1 MIKELEKVKNFIP
14 TVFRFVSGKK
24 GRWITLFAWICLVL
38 VLSLTLPQASSQKNE
53 NAANLPED
61 SPSQEAEAIIN
72 KEFPNEQGTPAL
84 ITFHRDT
91 GLSNDDLTQIQELA
105 GKLTEEPVVHQQ
117 SVIPLH
123 QLPIE
128 AVQQQVSEDETTIVL
143 PVLFEKSTTTAELEK
158 SLEELQTAAS
168 DIFSTDPFKADINDE
183 DTLSARTTGP
193 VGIAVDAAA
202 LFSQGDLSLLIGT
215 VVIVLICL
223 LVIYRSPILAIIP
236 LIGVGIAYLVISPVL
251 GGMGKAGWIE
261 FDSQSIAI
269 MTVLLFG
276 AGTDYCLFLISK
288 YRSLLKVETKKE
300 IAMANALRRSGGAVA
315 MSGLTVVFSLIILLL
330 AEYGSI
336 QRFAVPF
343 SLSILIMMVASL
355 TLVPAILAIFGRVSF
370 FPFMPKTPEME
381 KAKPVKKKKK
391 SRSLGE
397 FIGKIAVNHPWK
409 VTIITTVFLG
419 VFALLSLK
427 MESTYD
433 TLSSFPDDM
442 PSREGFTIIS
452 EHFSA
457 GELAPAE
464 VVVQTEGS
472 DIPVE
477 DVLND
482 LPFVANVSEGE
493 QAKNDSGLFKYSVE
507 LNTNPYSNEA
517 MEELPDLRA
526 AVEKTLA
533 DNGIT
538 ESSEKVWIGGITAE
552 QLDTK
557 ETTDSDARLVIPV
570 IVAMIAVL
578 LLAYLRSITATIY
591 LIATV
596 LLSYFSALGLGWVI
610 LHYGFGV
617 EAIQGLIPLYAFVF
631 IVALGEDYN
640 IFMISSIWKKSKEMP
655 LSQAIKEGVAESG
668 GVITSA
674 GVILAATFMVLTTL
688 SIQILVHFGTITA
701 IGVLLDTFV
710 VRPFL
715 VPSITALCKKAAFW
729 PATKHLHESNEQEL
743 EKQNKNQTV

>member
-1 MIKELEKVKNFIP
+1 MKNFIP

-381 KAKPVKKKKK
+381 KAKPVKMKKK

-442 PSREGFTIIS
+442 PSREGFSIIS

-688 SIQILVHFGTITA
+688 PIQILVHFGTITA

>member
-1 MIKELEKVKNFIP
+1 MKNFIP
-14 TVFRFVSGKK
+14 TVFRFVSGKT
-24 GRWITLFAWICLVL
+24 GRWLTLLAWICLVL

-53 NAANLPED
+53 LAANLSED

-84 ITFHRDT
+84 ITFHREA
-91 GLSNDDLTQIQELA
+91 GLTDEDLTQIQELA
-105 GKLTEEPVVHQQ
+105 GKLAEEPVANQQ
-117 SVIPLH
+117 SIAPLH
-123 QLPIE
+123 QLPVE
-128 AVQQQVSEDETTIVL
+128 VLKQQVSEDETTFVL
-143 PVLFEKSTTTAELEK
+143 AVLFEKSAATADLEK
-158 SLEELQTAAS
+158 SLEELQNTAS
-168 DIFSTDPFKADINDE
+168 DVFSTDPFQTKIGDADN
-183 DTLSARTTGP
+183 LSARTTGP

-215 VVIVLICL
+215 VIIVLICL
-223 LVIYRSPILAIIP
+223 LVIYRSPILAFIP
-236 LIGVGIAYLVISPVL
+236 LIGVGIAYLVISPIL

-300 IAMANALRRSGGAVA
+300 IAMANALSRSGGAVA
-315 MSGLTVVFSLIILLL
+315 MSGLTVVFSLLVLLL

-343 SLSILIMMVASL
+343 SLAILIMMIASL
-355 TLVPAILAIFGRVSF
+355 TLVPAILAIFGRISF
-370 FPFMPKTPEME
+370 FPFMPKTADME
-381 KAKPVKKKKK
+381 KAKKAKKPKKTWAI
-391 SRSLGE
+391 GE
-397 FIGKIAVNHPWK
+397 FVGKIAVKHPWK

-419 VFALLSLK
+419 IFALLSLK
-427 MESTYD
+427 TEYTYD
-433 TLSSFPDDM
+433 TLSSFPEDM
-442 PSREGFTIIS
+442 PSREGFSIIS

-464 VVVQTEGS
+464 IVVQTEGKNIS
-472 DIPVE
+472 VE
-477 DVLND
+477 DTLNE
-482 LPFVANVSEGE
+482 LPYVAKVSEGE
-493 QAKNDSGLFKYSVE
+493 QGKDDAGMLKYSVQ

-517 MEELPDLRA
+517 MEKLPDLRE
-526 AVEKTLA
+526 AVEKTLS
-533 DNGIT
+533 DNGIAN
-538 ESSEKVWIGGITAE
+538 SSDKVWIGGITAE

-557 ETTDSDARLVIPV
+557 ETADGDALLVIPII
-570 IVAMIAVL
+570 IVMIAVL
-578 LLAYLRSITATIY
+578 LLAYLRSITAMIY

-617 EAIQGLIPLYAFVF
+617 DAIQGLIPLYAFVF

-655 LSQAIKEGVAESG
+655 LTQAIKEGVAESG

-688 SIQILVHFGTITA
+688 PIQILVHFGTITA

-729 PATKHLHESNEQEL
+729 PATKHLHESNEKEREKL
-743 EKQNKNQTV
+743 ENNQTV

>member
-1 MIKELEKVKNFIP
+1 MKNFIP
-14 TVFRFVSGKK
+14 TVFRFVSGKT

-53 NAANLPED
+53 SAANLSED
-61 SPSQEAEAIIN
+61 SPSQEAESIIN
-72 KEFPNEQGTPAL
+72 KEFPSEQGTPAL

-91 GLSNDDLTQIQELA
+91 GLSNEDLTQIQKLA
-105 GKLTEEPVVHQQ
+105 GELSEEPILHQQ
-117 SVIPLH
+117 SVVPLH
-123 QLPIE
+123 QLPVE
-128 AVQQQVSEDETTIVL
+128 ALQQQVSEDGTTFVL
-143 PVLFEKSTTTAELEK
+143 AVLFEKSTTTAELEE
-158 SLEELQTAAS
+158 SLEELQSAAS
-168 DIFSTDPFKADINDE
+168 GIFSTDPFKANIDDE

-251 GGMGKAGWIE
+251 GGMSEAGWIE

-381 KAKPVKKKKK
+381 KAKPAKKQKK
-391 SRSLGE
+391 SRSLGQ

-433 TLSSFPDDM
+433 TLSSFPEDM

-464 VVVQTEGS
+464 VVVQTEGK

-493 QAKNDSGLFKYSVE
+493 QGKDDSGLFKFSVE

-570 IVAMIAVL
+570 IIAMIAVL

-655 LSQAIKEGVAESG
+655 LNQAIKEGVAESG

-674 GVILAATFMVLTTL
+674 GIILAATFMVLTTL
-688 SIQILVHFGTITA
+688 PIQILVHFGTITA

-729 PATKHLHESNEQEL
+729 PATKHLHESNEKDT
-743 EKQNKNQTV
+743 EKLKHNHTI

>member
-1 MIKELEKVKNFIP
+1 MKNFIP
-14 TVFRFVSGKK
+14 TIFRFVSGKT

-53 NAANLPED
+53 SAANLSED
-61 SPSQEAEAIIN
+61 SPSREAESIIN
-72 KEFPNEQGTPAL
+72 KEFPSEQGTPAL

-91 GLSNDDLTQIQELA
+91 GLSNEDLTQIQ
-105 GKLTEEPVVHQQ
+105 KLTGELSEEPILHQQ
-117 SVIPLH
+117 SVVPLH
-123 QLPIE
+123 QLPLE
-128 AVQQQVSEDETTIVL
+128 ALQQQVSEDGTTFVL
-143 PVLFEKSTTTAELEK
+143 AVLFEKSTTTAELEE
-158 SLEELQTAAS
+158 SLEELQSAAS
-168 DIFSTDPFKADINDE
+168 GIFSTDPFKANIDEE

-193 VGIAVDAAA
+193 VGIAVDASA

-251 GGMGKAGWIE
+251 GGMSEAGLIE

-391 SRSLGE
+391 PRSIGQ
-397 FIGKIAVNHPWK
+397 FIGTIAVNHPWK

-433 TLSSFPDDM
+433 TLSSFPEDM
-442 PSREGFTIIS
+442 PSREGFSIIS

-464 VVVQTEGS
+464 VVVQTEGK

-493 QAKNDSGLFKYSVE
+493 QGQDDSGLFKFSVE

-538 ESSEKVWIGGITAE
+538 ESDEKVWIGGITAE

-674 GVILAATFMVLTTL
+674 GIILAATFMVLTTL
-688 SIQILVHFGTITA
+688 PIQILVHFGTITA

-729 PATKHLHESNEQEL
+729 PATKHLHDSNETET
-743 EKQNKNQTV
+743 EKLKHNQTIS

>member
-1 MIKELEKVKNFIP
+1 MKNFIP
-14 TVFRFVSGKK
+14 TIFRFVSGKT

-53 NAANLPED
+53 SAANLSED
-61 SPSQEAEAIIN
+61 SPSREAESIIN
-72 KEFPNEQGTPAL
+72 KEFPSEQGTPAL

-91 GLSNDDLTQIQELA
+91 GLSNEDLTQIQ
-105 GKLTEEPVVHQQ
+105 KLTGELSEEPILHQQ
-117 SVIPLH
+117 SVVPLH
-123 QLPIE
+123 QLPLE
-128 AVQQQVSEDETTIVL
+128 ALQQQVSEDGTTFVL
-143 PVLFEKSTTTAELEK
+143 AVLFEKSTTTAELEE
-158 SLEELQTAAS
+158 SLEELQSAAS
-168 DIFSTDPFKADINDE
+168 GIFSTDPFKANIDEE

-193 VGIAVDAAA
+193 VGIAVDASA

-236 LIGVGIAYLVISPVL
+236 LIGVGIAYLVISPLL
-251 GGMGKAGWIE
+251 GGMSEAGLIE

-391 SRSLGE
+391 PRSIGQ
-397 FIGKIAVNHPWK
+397 FIGTIAVNHPWK

-433 TLSSFPDDM
+433 TLSSFPEDM
-442 PSREGFTIIS
+442 PSREGFSIIS

-464 VVVQTEGS
+464 VVVQTEGK

-493 QAKNDSGLFKYSVE
+493 QGQDDSGLFKFSVE

-538 ESSEKVWIGGITAE
+538 ESDEKVWIGGITAE

-674 GVILAATFMVLTTL
+674 GIILAATFMVLTTL
-688 SIQILVHFGTITA
+688 PIQILVHFGTITA

-729 PATKHLHESNEQEL
+729 PATKHLHDSNEKETET
-743 EKQNKNQTV
+743 EKLKHNQTI

>member
-1 MIKELEKVKNFIP
+1 VKNFIP
-14 TVFRFVSGKK
+14 TVFRFVSGKT

-53 NAANLPED
+53 SAANLSED
-61 SPSQEAEAIIN
+61 SPSQEAESIIN
-72 KEFPNEQGTPAL
+72 KEFPSEQGTPAL

-91 GLSNDDLTQIQELA
+91 GLSNEDLTQIQQLA
-105 GKLTEEPVVHQQ
+105 GELSEEPILHQQ
-117 SVIPLH
+117 SVVPLH
-123 QLPIE
+123 QLPVE
-128 AVQQQVSEDETTIVL
+128 ALQQQVSEDGTTFVL
-143 PVLFEKSTTTAELEK
+143 AVLFEKSTTTAELEE
-158 SLEELQTAAS
+158 SLEELQSAAS
-168 DIFSTDPFKADINDE
+168 GIFSTDPFKANIDDE

-251 GGMGKAGWIE
+251 GGMSEAGWIE

-300 IAMANALRRSGGAVA
+300 IAMVNALRRSGGAVA

-381 KAKPVKKKKK
+381 KAKPAKKQKK
-391 SRSLGE
+391 SRSLGQ

-433 TLSSFPDDM
+433 TLSSFPEDM

-464 VVVQTEGS
+464 VVVQTEGK

-493 QAKNDSGLFKYSVE
+493 QGKDDSGLFKFSVE

-570 IVAMIAVL
+570 IIAMIAVL

-655 LSQAIKEGVAESG
+655 LNQAIKEGVAESG

-674 GVILAATFMVLTTL
+674 GIILAATFMVLTTL
-688 SIQILVHFGTITA
+688 PIQILVHFGTITA

-729 PATKHLHESNEQEL
+729 PATKHLHESNEKDT
-743 EKQNKNQTV
+743 EKLKHNHTI

>member
-1 MIKELEKVKNFIP
+1 MKNFIP
-14 TVFRFVSGKK
+14 TIFRFVSGKT

-53 NAANLPED
+53 SAANLSED
-61 SPSQEAEAIIN
+61 SPSREAESIIN
-72 KEFPNEQGTPAL
+72 KEFPSEQGTPAL

-91 GLSNDDLTQIQELA
+91 GLSNEDLTQIQ
-105 GKLTEEPVVHQQ
+105 KLTGELSEEPILHQQ
-117 SVIPLH
+117 SVVPLH
-123 QLPIE
+123 QLPLE
-128 AVQQQVSEDETTIVL
+128 ALQQQVSEDGTTFVL
-143 PVLFEKSTTTAELEK
+143 AVLFEKSTTTAELEE
-158 SLEELQTAAS
+158 SLEELQSAAS
-168 DIFSTDPFKADINDE
+168 GIFSTDPFKANIDEE

-193 VGIAVDAAA
+193 VGIAVDASA

-251 GGMGKAGWIE
+251 GGMSEAGLIE

-391 SRSLGE
+391 PRSIGQ
-397 FIGKIAVNHPWK
+397 FIGTIAVNHPWK

-433 TLSSFPDDM
+433 TLSSFPEDM
-442 PSREGFTIIS
+442 PSREGFSIIS

-464 VVVQTEGS
+464 VVVQTEGK

-477 DVLND
+477 NVLND

-493 QAKNDSGLFKYSVE
+493 QGQDDSGLFKFSVE

-538 ESSEKVWIGGITAE
+538 ESDEKVWIGGITAE

-674 GVILAATFMVLTTL
+674 GIILAATFMVLTTL
-688 SIQILVHFGTITA
+688 PIQILVHFGTITA

-729 PATKHLHESNEQEL
+729 PATKHLHDSNETET
-743 EKQNKNQTV
+743 EKLKHNQTIS

>member
-1 MIKELEKVKNFIP
+1 MKNFIP
-14 TVFRFVSGKK
+14 TVFRFVSGKT

-53 NAANLPED
+53 SAANLSED
-61 SPSQEAEAIIN
+61 SPSQEAESIIN
-72 KEFPNEQGTPAL
+72 KEFPSEQGTPAL

-91 GLSNDDLTQIQELA
+91 GLSNEDLTQIQQLA
-105 GKLTEEPVVHQQ
+105 GELSEEPILHQQ
-117 SVIPLH
+117 SVVPLH
-123 QLPIE
+123 QLPVE
-128 AVQQQVSEDETTIVL
+128 ALQQQVSEDGTTFVL
-143 PVLFEKSTTTAELEK
+143 AVLFEKSTTTAELEE
-158 SLEELQTAAS
+158 SLEELQSAAS
-168 DIFSTDPFKADINDE
+168 GIFSTDPFKANIDDE

-251 GGMGKAGWIE
+251 GGMSEAGWIE

-381 KAKPVKKKKK
+381 KAKPAKKQKK
-391 SRSLGE
+391 SRSLGQ

-409 VTIITTVFLG
+409 VTIITIVFLG

-433 TLSSFPDDM
+433 TLSSFPEDM
-442 PSREGFTIIS
+442 PSREGFTVIS

-464 VVVQTEGS
+464 VVVQTEGK

-493 QAKNDSGLFKYSVE
+493 QGKDDSGLFKFSVE

-570 IVAMIAVL
+570 IIAMIAVL

-655 LSQAIKEGVAESG
+655 LNQAIKEGVAESG

-674 GVILAATFMVLTTL
+674 GIILAATFMVLTTL
-688 SIQILVHFGTITA
+688 PIQILVHFGTITA

-729 PATKHLHESNEQEL
+729 PATKHLHESNEKDT
-743 EKQNKNQTV
+743 EKLKHNHTI

>member
-1 MIKELEKVKNFIP
+1 VKNFIP
-14 TVFRFVSGKK
+14 TVFRFVSGKT

-53 NAANLPED
+53 SAANLSED
-61 SPSQEAEAIIN
+61 SPSQEAESIIN
-72 KEFPNEQGTPAL
+72 KEFPSEQGTPAL

-91 GLSNDDLTQIQELA
+91 GLSNEDLTQIQKLA
-105 GKLTEEPVVHQQ
+105 GELSEEPILHQQ
-117 SVIPLH
+117 SVVPLH
-123 QLPIE
+123 QLPVE
-128 AVQQQVSEDETTIVL
+128 ALQQQVSEDGTTFVL
-143 PVLFEKSTTTAELEK
+143 AVLFEKSTTTAELEE
-158 SLEELQTAAS
+158 SLEELQSAAS
-168 DIFSTDPFKADINDE
+168 GIFSTDPFKANIDDE

-251 GGMGKAGWIE
+251 GGMSEAGWIE

-381 KAKPVKKKKK
+381 KAKPAKKQKK
-391 SRSLGE
+391 SRSLGQ

-433 TLSSFPDDM
+433 TLSSFPEDM

-464 VVVQTEGS
+464 VVVQTEGK

-493 QAKNDSGLFKYSVE
+493 QGKDDSGLFKFSVE

-570 IVAMIAVL
+570 IIAMIAVL

-655 LSQAIKEGVAESG
+655 LNQAIKEGVAESG

-674 GVILAATFMVLTTL
+674 GIILAATFMVLTTL
-688 SIQILVHFGTITA
+688 PIQILVHFGTITA

-729 PATKHLHESNEQEL
+729 PATKHLHESNEKDT
-743 EKQNKNQTV
+743 EKLKHNHTI

>member
-1 MIKELEKVKNFIP
+1 MKNFIP
-14 TVFRFVSGKK
+14 TIFRFVSGKT

-53 NAANLPED
+53 SAANLSED
-61 SPSQEAEAIIN
+61 SPSREAESIIN
-72 KEFPNEQGTPAL
+72 KEFPSEQGTPAL

-91 GLSNDDLTQIQELA
+91 GLSNEDLTQIQ
-105 GKLTEEPVVHQQ
+105 KLTGELSEEPILHQQ
-117 SVIPLH
+117 SVVPLH
-123 QLPIE
+123 QLPLE
-128 AVQQQVSEDETTIVL
+128 ALQQQVSEDGTTFVL
-143 PVLFEKSTTTAELEK
+143 AVLFEKSTTTAELEE
-158 SLEELQTAAS
+158 SLEELQSAAS
-168 DIFSTDPFKADINDE
+168 GIFSTDPFKANIDEE

-193 VGIAVDAAA
+193 VGIAVDASA

-223 LVIYRSPILAIIP
+223 LIIYRSPILAIIP

-251 GGMGKAGWIE
+251 GGLSEAGLIE

-391 SRSLGE
+391 PRSIGQ
-397 FIGKIAVNHPWK
+397 FIGTIAVNHPWK
-409 VTIITTVFLG
+409 VTIITTVVLG

-433 TLSSFPDDM
+433 TLSSFPEDM
-442 PSREGFTIIS
+442 PSREGFSIIS

-464 VVVQTEGS
+464 VVVQTEGK

-493 QAKNDSGLFKYSVE
+493 QGQDDSGLFKFSVE

-538 ESSEKVWIGGITAE
+538 ESDEKVWIGGITAE

-674 GVILAATFMVLTTL
+674 GIILAATFMVLTTL
-688 SIQILVHFGTITA
+688 PIQILVHFGTITA

-729 PATKHLHESNEQEL
+729 PATKHLHDSNEKETET
-743 EKQNKNQTV
+743 EKLKHNQTI

>member
-1 MIKELEKVKNFIP
+1 MKNFIP
-14 TVFRFVSGKK
+14 TIFRFVSGKT

-53 NAANLPED
+53 SAANLSED
-61 SPSQEAEAIIN
+61 SPSREAESIIN
-72 KEFPNEQGTPAL
+72 KEFPSEQGTPAL

-91 GLSNDDLTQIQELA
+91 GLSNEDLTQIQ
-105 GKLTEEPVVHQQ
+105 KLTGELSEEPILHQQ
-117 SVIPLH
+117 SVVPLH
-123 QLPIE
+123 QLPLE
-128 AVQQQVSEDETTIVL
+128 ALQQQVSEDGTTFVL
-143 PVLFEKSTTTAELEK
+143 AVLFEKSTTTAELEE
-158 SLEELQTAAS
+158 SLEELQSAAS
-168 DIFSTDPFKADINDE
+168 GIFSTDPFKANIDEE

-193 VGIAVDAAA
+193 VGIAVDASA

-251 GGMGKAGWIE
+251 GGLSEAGLIE

-391 SRSLGE
+391 PRSIGQ
-397 FIGKIAVNHPWK
+397 FIGTIAVNHPWK

-433 TLSSFPDDM
+433 TLSSFPEDM
-442 PSREGFTIIS
+442 PSREGFSIIS

-464 VVVQTEGS
+464 VVVQTEGK

-493 QAKNDSGLFKYSVE
+493 QGQDDSGLFKFSVE

-538 ESSEKVWIGGITAE
+538 ESDEKVWIGGITAE

-674 GVILAATFMVLTTL
+674 GIILAATFMVLTTL
-688 SIQILVHFGTITA
+688 PIQILVHFGTITA

-729 PATKHLHESNEQEL
+729 PATKHLHDSNETET
-743 EKQNKNQTV
+743 EKLKHNQTIS

>member
-1 MIKELEKVKNFIP
+1 MKNFIP

-391 SRSLGE
+391 SGSLGE

-464 VVVQTEGS
+464 VVVQIEGS

-526 AVEKTLA
+526 AVEKTLS

-688 SIQILVHFGTITA
+688 PIQILVHFGTITA

>member
-1 MIKELEKVKNFIP
+1 MKNFIP
-14 TVFRFVSGKK
+14 TVFRFVSGKT

-53 NAANLPED
+53 SAANLSED
-61 SPSQEAEAIIN
+61 SPSQEAESIIN
-72 KEFPNEQGTPAL
+72 KEFPSEQGTPAL

-91 GLSNDDLTQIQELA
+91 GLSNEDLTQIQQLA
-105 GKLTEEPVVHQQ
+105 GELSEEPILHQQ
-117 SVIPLH
+117 SVVPLH
-123 QLPIE
+123 QLPVE
-128 AVQQQVSEDETTIVL
+128 ALQQQVSEDGTTFVL
-143 PVLFEKSTTTAELEK
+143 AVLFEKSTTTAELEE
-158 SLEELQTAAS
+158 SLEELQSAAS
-168 DIFSTDPFKADINDE
+168 GIFSTDPFKANIDDE

-251 GGMGKAGWIE
+251 GGMSEAGWIE

-381 KAKPVKKKKK
+381 KAKPAKKQKK
-391 SRSLGE
+391 SRSLGQ

-433 TLSSFPDDM
+433 TLSSFPEDM

-464 VVVQTEGS
+464 VVVQTEGK

-493 QAKNDSGLFKYSVE
+493 QGKDDSGLFKFSVE

-570 IVAMIAVL
+570 IIAMIAVL

-655 LSQAIKEGVAESG
+655 LNQAIKEGVAESG

-674 GVILAATFMVLTTL
+674 GIILAATFMVLTTL
-688 SIQILVHFGTITA
+688 PIQILVHFGTITA

-729 PATKHLHESNEQEL
+729 PATKHLHESNEKDT
-743 EKQNKNQTV
+743 EKLKHNHTI

>member
-1 MIKELEKVKNFIP
+1 MKNFIP
-14 TVFRFVSGKK
+14 TIFRFVSGKT

-53 NAANLPED
+53 SAANLSED
-61 SPSQEAEAIIN
+61 SPSQEAESIIN
-72 KEFPNEQGTPAL
+72 KEFPSEQGTPAL

-91 GLSNDDLTQIQELA
+91 GLSNEDLTQIQKLA
-105 GKLTEEPVVHQQ
+105 GELSEEPILHQQ
-117 SVIPLH
+117 SVVPLH
-123 QLPIE
+123 QLPLE
-128 AVQQQVSEDETTIVL
+128 ALQQQVSEDGTTFVL
-143 PVLFEKSTTTAELEK
+143 AVLFEKSTTTAELEE
-158 SLEELQTAAS
+158 SLEELQSAAS
-168 DIFSTDPFKADINDE
+168 GIFSTDPFKVNIDEE

-193 VGIAVDAAA
+193 VGIAVDASA

-251 GGMGKAGWIE
+251 GGMSEAGWIE

-391 SRSLGE
+391 SRSIGQ
-397 FIGKIAVNHPWK
+397 FIGTIAVNHPWK

-433 TLSSFPDDM
+433 TLSSFPEDM
-442 PSREGFTIIS
+442 PSREGFSIIS

-464 VVVQTEGS
+464 VVVQTEGK

-493 QAKNDSGLFKYSVE
+493 QGKDDSGLFKFSVE

-538 ESSEKVWIGGITAE
+538 ESDEKVWIGGITAE

-674 GVILAATFMVLTTL
+674 GIILAATFMVLTTL
-688 SIQILVHFGTITA
+688 PIQILVHFGTITA

-729 PATKHLHESNEQEL
+729 PATKHLHDSK
-743 EKQNKNQTV
+743 EKEKETEKLKHNQTI